1 MKCRH
6 CKKEISDDSVFCEH
20 CGRRVKRNKWP
31 FIIAALLLVSGGVLF
46 YLNYGKGNETPGP
59 SVTVTVK
66 SKDESM
72 GTVKGGGSFKSGAVV
87 QIEATAKRGYRFV
100 CWDDGNKES
109 FREVTA
115 DHNQEYQA
123 IFEEKRKVT
132 ISVKSNDE
140 SMGTVIGGGTYY
152 DDTVVSIIPVANK
165 GCHFVGWGDGK
176 VDNPREVKTDQALEL
191 VAYFEETASG
201 PNDTVVSGLPEPL
214 PREVPKYKVTVESS
228 NIDMGTVSGGGT
240 FDSATVVI
248 IEAVAKEGYKFASWM
263 DGNKDKT
270 RKVLVDGNH
279 KYKAQFE
286 KEYVAPSDE
295 SKDPSDKWIVEH
307 IVKEKSPKSH
317 TKRYWF
323 GKYEGDM
330 KNGIPDG
337 NGKMYYNCHIQI
349 AKFHSN
355 SPYFAEEGDYFDGY
369 WTNGDINNGRLFDKD
384 GNLKH
389 TIRGKSRTRPYDLE
403 IDEYIK

>member
-1 MKCRH
+1 MKCKH
-6 CKKEISDDSVFCEH
+6 CKTIISDDSVFCEH

-31 FIIAALLLVSGGVLF
+31 FIIAAILLVGGGVLF
-46 YLNYGKGNETPGP
+46 YLNYGKGEGTPGP

-87 QIEATAKRGYRFV
+87 QIEATANKGYRFV

-123 IFEEKRKVT
+123 IFEEKRKVA

-176 VDNPREVKTDQALEL
+176 LDNPREVKTDQTLDL
-191 VAYFEETASG
+191 VAYFEETGSDLD
-201 PNDTVVSGLPEPL
+201 PNDVPPDLPGPL
-214 PREVPKYKVTVESS
+214 PREVSKFEITVESS
-228 NIDMGTVSGGGT
+228 NTNMGTVSGGGT
-240 FDSATVVI
+240 YDSATVVTI
-248 IEAVAKEGYKFASWM
+248 DAMAKEGYKFISWT

-270 RKVLVDGNH
+270 RKVVVDGNH

-286 KEYVAPSDE
+286 KIAQH
-295 SKDPSDKWIVEH
+295 VEPP
-307 IVKEKSPKSH
+307 VEPPKSQ

-323 GKYEGDM
+323 GRYEGDM
-330 KNGIPDG
+330 KNGIPEG
-337 NGKMYYNCHIQI
+337 GGVMYYNCHIQI
-349 AKFHSN
+349 AKFHST
-355 SPYFAEEGDYFDGY
+355 SSYFAEEDDYFEGD
-369 WTNGDINNGRLFDKD
+369 WKNGDINNGKLFDKD
-384 GNLKH
+384 GNLKY

-403 IDEYIK
+403 TDEYIK

>member
-1 MKCRH
+1 MKCKH
-6 CKKEISDDSVFCEH
+6 CKTIISDDSVFCEH

-31 FIIAALLLVSGGVLF
+31 FIIAALLLVGGGVLF
-46 YLNYGKGNETPGP
+46 YLNYVKGNETPGP

-87 QIEATAKRGYRFV
+87 QIEATANKGYRFV
-100 CWDDGNKES
+100 CWDDGNKEG

-123 IFEEKRKVT
+123 IFEEKRKVA

-191 VAYFEETASG
+191 VAYFEETGSNS
-201 PNDTVVSGLPEPL
+201 NDTVTLGPPDPL
-214 PREVPKYKVTVESS
+214 PREVPKYKISVEPS
-228 NIDMGTVSGGGT
+228 NNNMGTVDGGGT
-240 FDSATVVI
+240 YDSATVVTI
-248 IEAVAKEGYKFASWM
+248 NAVPKEGCKFASWN

-270 RKVLVDGNH
+270 RKVVVDGNR
-279 KYKAQFE
+279 KYTAQFE
-286 KEYVAPSDE
+286 KIAQRV
-295 SKDPSDKWIVEH
+295 DPPGKLEEEVPGRLYQT
-307 IVKEKSPKSH
+307 KE
-317 TKRYWF
+317 YWF
-323 GKYEGDM
+323 GWYVGGM
-330 KNGIPDG
+330 KNGIPEG
-337 NGKMYYNCHIQI
+337 SGKMYYDCHVQI
-349 AKFHSN
+349 AKHDIVSH
-355 SPYFAEEGDYFDGY
+355 YAEEGDYFIGI
-369 WTNGDINNGRLFDKD
+369 WCNGDIEDGDLYDSKGELKCHISPGGRTKPYELNNEKK
-384 GNLKH
+384 N
-389 TIRGKSRTRPYDLE
+389 
-403 IDEYIK
+403 